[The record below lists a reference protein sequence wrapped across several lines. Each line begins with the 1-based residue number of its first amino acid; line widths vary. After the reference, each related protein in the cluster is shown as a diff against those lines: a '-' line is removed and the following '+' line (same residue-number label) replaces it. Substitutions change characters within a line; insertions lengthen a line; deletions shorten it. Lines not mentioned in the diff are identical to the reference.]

1 MIPKCFKAL
10 HKPSFSTVSVTK
22 SADALTGSDAFPIAT
37 AQSENLGDLIQGS
50 HILKIDSFL
59 IRKE

>member
-1 MIPKCFKAL
+1 MRNSSSLDWLRFMHTPNDYR
-10 HKPSFSTVSVTK
+10 VSP
-22 SADALTGSDAFPIAT
+22 DQF
-37 AQSENLGDLIQGS
+37 ENLGDLIQGY

>member
-1 MIPKCFKAL
+1 MN
-10 HKPSFSTVSVTK
+10 
-22 SADALTGSDAFPIAT
+22 GSGLSL
-37 AQSENLGDLIQGS
+37 AQSETLGDLIQGN